1 MTDALFCAVS
11 SEASPTSPSKTA
23 NRVDD
28 LTLMLRAMSPGGY
41 L

>member
-11 SEASPTSPSKTA
+11 SKGA

-28 LTLMLRAMSPGGY
+28 LTLMLRDEFDGY